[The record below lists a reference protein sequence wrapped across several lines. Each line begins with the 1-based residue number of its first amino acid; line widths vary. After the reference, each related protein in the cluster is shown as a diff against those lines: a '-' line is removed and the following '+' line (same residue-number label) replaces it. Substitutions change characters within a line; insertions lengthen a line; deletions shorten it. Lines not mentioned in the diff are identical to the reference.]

1 MSEIYDEELN
11 VRLGELA
18 YTLAER
24 DILKAVI
31 GAIEETDARKLFEDF
46 NLKQLLEDSFEEA
59 MDTVYGK

>member
-18 YTLAER
+18 YTLAEK

-31 GAIEETDARKLFEDF
+31 GAIEETKDRELFEDF
-46 NLKQLLEDSFEEA
+46 DLKQLLEDCFEEA
-59 MDTVYGK
+59 METVYGK